1 MIWKIEA
8 IAGSRSLEFETRLG
22 FLLGPGS
29 SEVEIV
35 SKKVILGCCMIRCQC
50 LLFDFHV

>member
-8 IAGSRSLEFETRLG
+8 IAGPRSLEFETRLG

-35 SKKVILGCCMIRCQC
+35 SNSKKVILGCCMII
-50 LLFDFHV
+50 LPMFPF